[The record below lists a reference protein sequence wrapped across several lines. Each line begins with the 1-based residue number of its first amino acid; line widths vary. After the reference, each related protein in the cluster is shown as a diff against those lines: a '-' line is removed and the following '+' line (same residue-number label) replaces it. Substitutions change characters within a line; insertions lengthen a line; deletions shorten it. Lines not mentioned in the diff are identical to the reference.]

1 MFHTWGMC
9 WEDLCKSAPLPFPCV
24 CFTLWWVAGFIPLKP
39 IVYQK
44 LRITQLSQYIGRV
57 G

>member
-9 WEDLCKSAPLPFPCV
+9 WEDLCKSALLPFPCV